1 MHAELPKGER
11 FNGSVVFESKISPC
25 YARNKVELFDELGN
39 SFIWNRNANNAKL
52 KVDERYNDIVDDSVL
67 HSFPSS
73 SRNSSF
79 TTIVFIDDK
88 LDVFK
93 MFREPYLNNRIHDTL
108 VDR

>member
-52 KVDERYNDIVDDSVL
+52 KVDERYNDIVDIVE
-67 HSFPSS
+67 
-73 SRNSSF
+73 
-79 TTIVFIDDK
+79 IVFYIQF
-88 LDVFK
+88 LRR
-93 MFREPYLNNRIHDTL
+93 REIQALQRSFLSMTNSTYLKCSANHI
-108 VDR
+108 